1 MIKHADHMR
10 PNTFP
15 LFRVD
20 TNEEYMSSDMIVRAP
35 QALADR
41 RSTHIADLVV
51 IQRHC
56 LQGGIVPVRVHTLHT
71 VE

>member
-1 MIKHADHMR
+1 MIKHADQMR

-20 TNEEYMSSDMIVRAP
+20 RYEECMACDMIVRAP

-41 RSTHIADLVV
+41 RSAHVADPV
-51 IQRHC
+51 IIQPQSF
-56 LQGGIVPVRVHTLHT
+56 QGDIVPVRVHTHRAA
-71 VE
+71 E

>member
-1 MIKHADHMR
+1 MIKHADQMR

-20 TNEEYMSSDMIVRAP
+20 RNEECMSSEMIVRAP
-35 QALADR
+35 QDLADR
-41 RSTHIADLVV
+41 RSTHIADLVA
-51 IQRHC
+51 IQPQC